1 MRILVTGA
9 SGYIGS
15 QLIPRLARDGHDLVA
30 FARDPARVA
39 AGVPV
44 VLGDVVTGAGLEAAL
59 EGVEVA
65 YYLIH
70 SMEPSPD
77 GAFPRPRAS
86 RRRALRR
93 RRAGG
98 RRAPGRLP
106 GRAAFPPAR
115 EPSSHLASRLA
126 VERILLES
134 LPESVAL
141 RASIVI
147 GARSRS
153 FRFLV
158 HLIERMPVLT
168 LPAWW
173 ENRTAPVDARDA
185 VEMLARSATAEQ
197 VAGESLDIAGP
208 DVLTYGEMIE
218 RIADLM
224 LVKRPALRLKRLTAT
239 PVASRVAAAI
249 AGEAPELIGPLMEG
263 LEHDLLPRD
272 DRARGAAG
280 RAPAPLRRGGGAR
293 PARLGGGRAAGRAMT
308 DSLRC

>member
-15 QLIPRLARDGHDLVA
+15 QLIPRLARDNHDLVA
-30 FARDPARVA
+30 FARDPTRVA

-44 VLGDVVTGAGLEAAL
+44 AVGDVVTGAGLEAAL
-59 EGVEVA
+59 EGVDVA

-77 GAFPRPRAS
+77 GAFPDRE
-86 RRRALRR
+86 RRAAEGFAAAARAAGT
-93 RRAGG
+93 RRAIYLGG
-98 RRAPGRLP
+98 LV
-106 GRAAFPPAR
+106 PAGAG
-115 EPSSHLASRLA
+115 PSSHLASRLA

-173 ENRTAPVDARDA
+173 ENRTAPVDSRDA
-185 VEMLARSATAEQ
+185 IEMLARSATAEE

-272 DRARGAAG
+272 DRA
-280 RAPAPLRRGGGAR
+280 
-293 PARLGGGRAAGRAMT
+293 ARLLGVRLHRFDAAVERA
-308 DSLRC
+308 LRDWEAAEPLAAR

>member
-30 FARDPARVA
+30 FARDPARVQP
-39 AGVPV
+39 GVPV
-44 VLGDVVTGAGLEAAL
+44 AVGDVVTGAGLEAAL
-59 EGVEVA
+59 EGVDVA
-65 YYLIH
+65 YYLVH

-77 GAFPRPRAS
+77 GPFPDRE
-86 RRRALRR
+86 RRAAEGFAAVARAAGT
-93 RRAGG
+93 RRAVYLGG
-98 RRAPGRLP
+98 LV
-106 GRAAFPPAR
+106 PADAG
-115 EPSSHLASRLA
+115 PSPHLSSRLA
-126 VERILLES
+126 VERILLEA

-147 GARSRS
+147 GAGSRS

-173 ENRTAPVDARDA
+173 ENRTAPVDSRDA
-185 VEMLARSATAEQ
+185 VEMLARCATAEQ

-224 LVKRPALRLKRLTAT
+224 LVRRPALRMKRLTAT

-249 AGEAPELIGPLMEG
+249 AGETPELIGPLMEG

-272 DRARGAAG
+272 DRAAQLLGVRLHRFDAAVE
-280 RAPAPLRRGGGAR
+280 RALRDWEAAEPLAAR
-293 PARLGGGRAAGRAMT
+293 
-308 DSLRC
+308 